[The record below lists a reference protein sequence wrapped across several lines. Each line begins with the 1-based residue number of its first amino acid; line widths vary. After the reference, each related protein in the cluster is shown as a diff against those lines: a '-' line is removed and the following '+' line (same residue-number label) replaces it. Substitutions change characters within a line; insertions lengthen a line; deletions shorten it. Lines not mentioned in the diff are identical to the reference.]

1 MVKQTKVVVRRKKFQ
16 EVDVPLIKSK
26 IELIGDSLSDIEGK
40 TIKLDLTR
48 QLKGKSMEVVVKVV
62 NEEAGKSDKSDSGHK
77 AVAYPVKMK
86 LMSYFI
92 RRMIRKKISYVEESL
107 QIPSQESML
116 IVKPFLITRN
126 RVSRAVR
133 KALRN
138 RTKNWLE
145 DYISQM
151 TDKEVFDEVLSNR
164 LQKPLSLV
172 LKKTYPLS
180 LCEIRVLE
188 IKRPLEKSEVPK
200 KVAKKIEEKKE
211 DEGFIDQMAEIEAEK
226 VKAAEDEM
234 KKTQKEAAEKE
245 ELGEEEKKKDIEEM
259 KKEVKEE
266 VKEEVKKVKKATK
279 KKDKDDKE
287 DKKKKEKE
295 DKE

>member
-1 MVKQTKVVVRRKKFQ
+1 MVKQTKVVIRRKKFQ

-26 IELIGDSLSDIEGK
+26 IELIGDSISDIEGK

-48 QLKGKSMEVVVKVV
+48 QLKGKSTEVVVKVMI
-62 NEEAGKSDKSDSGHK
+62 EKDKAIAH
-77 AVAYPVKMK
+77 PVKMK

-107 QIPSQESML
+107 QMPSQESML
-116 IVKPFLITRN
+116 VVKPFLITRN

-145 DYISQM
+145 DHISQM

-188 IKRPLEKSEVPK
+188 IKRPLEKSEIPK
-200 KVAKKIEEKKE
+200 KVAKKIEEKKK

-245 ELGEEEKKKDIEEM
+245 ELDEKDKKKDVKEM
-259 KKEVKEE
+259 KEEINEEENKE
-266 VKEEVKKVKKATK
+266 VKEEVKKVKKETK
-279 KKDKDDKE
+279 KKKKDDKD

-295 DKE
+295 DKK